1 METQV
6 IEYKSLQK
14 IKTGDKGFKELA
26 KTCVCL
32 ANAQG
37 GKIIIGFE
45 DKTKSPPVN
54 QKIEQKDI
62 NDTLE
67 KLRGLTFSVGLSP
80 SSILKHNNGSE
91 YFEILV
97 YPSQK
102 IVATTSE
109 GKIYHRIADKCQP
122 VGGEDLQRM
131 VSEKDAYQWELV
143 QKSITIND
151 IPYNNISK
159 LISILKNS
167 DRVKESIKEKDDKEI
182 LEHYKLTENEKLTNL
197 GVLWLGTPNQRS
209 KLSYPIVVQYIV
221 YDILENKTRKILWD
235 DFELNP
241 QELLYDIEKKGV
253 ELNYSYEIP
262 DGMFRKKVRHYSN
275 EVIRELL
282 VNAFVHKSYSIFNDI
297 MIEVYPDKMKI
308 TSPGSLPLGIT
319 NENILHQKHRRNP
332 HLIKLMHDLKLM
344 EAEGSGYDM
353 IYEKLSTDAKKFPII
368 ESEFNKVS
376 VCIEAKIINLNALK
390 LIDYISNHFELSQR
404 EKILVGI
411 VARHQK
417 ILSTELTKILQLNAE
432 ERLRSWYSNLVDK
445 GILKQQGKGKGNAFL
460 INPKLLSDSKLNQTP
475 SLKTI
480 EPYVLEEL
488 ILTDIKNYPGSMIS
502 DVIDRIKDV
511 PKKEIQRII
520 YKLVKVEKIIPA
532 GSRTYRKYTL
542 AEKKR
547 NEKEI
552 DKEIT

>member
-37 GKIIIGFE
+37 GKIIIGYD
-45 DKTKSPPVN
+45 DKTQLPPLN

-80 SSILKHNNGSE
+80 SSILKHFNGSE
-91 YFEILV
+91 YFEIFV

-109 GKIYHRIADKCQP
+109 GKIYQRIADKCEP

-131 VSEKDAYQWELV
+131 VAEKDAYQWELI
-143 QKSITIND
+143 QKSISIND
-151 IPYNNISK
+151 IPYKNISN
-159 LISILKNS
+159 LIANLKKS

-182 LEHYKLTENEKLTNL
+182 LEHYKLSANDKLTNL

-209 KLSYPIVVQYIV
+209 RLSYPIVVQYIV

-262 DGMFRKKVRHYSN
+262 DGLFRKKVRHYSN
-275 EVIRELL
+275 EVVRELL

-353 IYEKLSTDAKKFPII
+353 IYEKLSTDAKKFPTI
-368 ESEFNKVS
+368 ESDFNKVS

-417 ILSTELTKILQLNAE
+417 ILSTELTKILQLNVE
-432 ERLRSWYSNLVDK
+432 DRLRSWYSNLVDK

-488 ILTDIKNYPGSMIS
+488 ILTDIKNYPSSMIS
-502 DVIDRIKDV
+502 DIINRIKDV
-511 PKKEIQRII
+511 PKGELQRTI
-520 YKLVKVEKIIPA
+520 YKLVRFGKIISS
-532 GSRTYRKYTL
+532 GSRTYRKYFL

-547 NEKEI
+547 NEKG
-552 DKEIT
+552 D